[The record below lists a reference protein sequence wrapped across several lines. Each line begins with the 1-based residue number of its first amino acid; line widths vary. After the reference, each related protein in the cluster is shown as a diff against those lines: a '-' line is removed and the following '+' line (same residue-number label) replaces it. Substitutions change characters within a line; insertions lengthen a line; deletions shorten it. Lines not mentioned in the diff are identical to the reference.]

1 MNKYF
6 AISIFIIALIGVM
19 NAQNYKTQTKAG
31 PYDYN
36 LIPDF
41 PVDHGL
47 ELETTTKAS
56 KKNKKRRKTK
66 KTKKRTTTRRPK
78 RPDTKL
84 PRICKQFPYFYYC
97 RRLLDYDIYY

>member
-41 PVDHGL
+41 PVDHGF
-47 ELETTTKAS
+47 ELETTTKAP
-56 KKNKKRRKTK
+56 KRTK
-66 KTKKRTTTRRPK
+66 KPKTTKKPRRCRTTK
-78 RPDTKL
+78 RIKIPDTKL
-84 PRICKQFPYFYYC
+84 PNECKRYPYPQYC
-97 RRLLDYDIYY
+97 RRLRGNIRFY